1 MGPMKDAINFES
13 HIPYYIQL
21 MDILRGKVQTSEWL
35 PGSQIPGEQDLC
47 EHYQIS
53 RTVVRQA
60 LRELEYEGVITRH
73 KGKGTFISLPK
84 ISEGL
89 VQKLTGFY
97 QDMVER
103 GLKPGSKVMH
113 QVVGPA
119 SEKVA
124 HFLGI
129 QPGVQVIDIQR
140 LRFINDEPIQLVT
153 TYIPYEIC
161 PGLAGVDLTN
171 RSLYEYLE
179 RECGIFIAKGNRFI
193 EAVLASEYEAG
204 VLGIERGSPLLMLDS
219 VSYGEDGQAIEYY
232 HALHRGDR
240 SRFEVELVRLREA
253 GQGGLEVAANFSAA
267 PKNKSFNGGN
277 P

>member
-1 MGPMKDAINFES
+1 MGIMKDSINFES

-21 MDILRGKVQTSEWL
+21 MDILREKVQQAEWR
-35 PGSQIPGEQDLC
+35 PGDQIPGEQDLC
-47 EHYQIS
+47 ERYQVS

-60 LRELEYEGVITRH
+60 LRELEFEGVISRQ

-103 GLKPGSKVMH
+103 GLKPGTQVLH
-113 QVVGPA
+113 QDVAP
-119 SEKVA
+119 SNEKVA
-124 HFLGI
+124 RFLNI
-129 QPGVQVIDIQR
+129 QPGKKVIDIQR

-161 PGLAGVDLTN
+161 PSLATADLSSQ
-171 RSLYEYLE
+171 SLYAYLE
-179 RECGIFIAKGNRFI
+179 KESRIYIAKGHRYI
-193 EAVLASEYEAG
+193 EAVLANDYEADL
-204 VLGIERGSPLLMLDS
+204 LGIERGSPLLMLDS
-219 VSYGEDGQAIEYY
+219 VSYTEDGQPIEYY

-240 SRFEVELVRLREA
+240 SRFEVELVRVNEA
-253 GQGGLEVAANFSAA
+253 SPKTAESAGS
-267 PKNKSFNGGN
+267 KFRSMNGADK
-277 P
+277 

>member
-1 MGPMKDAINFES
+1 MGIMKDAINFDS

-21 MDILRGKVQTSEWL
+21 MDILREKVQHAEWR
-35 PGSQIPGEQDLC
+35 PGDQILGEQDLC
-47 EHYQIS
+47 ERYQVS

-60 LRELEYEGVITRH
+60 LRELEYEGVITRQ

-103 GLKPGSKVMH
+103 GLKPGSQVLH
-113 QVVGPA
+113 QEVTPS

-124 HFLGI
+124 RFLNI
-129 QPGVQVIDIQR
+129 EPGEKVIDIQR

-153 TYIPYEIC
+153 TYIPYNLC
-161 PGLAGVDLTN
+161 PSLATADLSN
-171 RSLYEYLE
+171 QSLYAFLE
-179 RECGIFIAKGNRFI
+179 KECGIFISKGHRYV
-193 EAVLASEYEAG
+193 EAVLANDLEAAQ
-204 VLGIERGSPLLMLDS
+204 LGIERGAPLLMLDS
-219 VSYGEDGQAIEYY
+219 VSYSDDGQPIEYY

-240 SRFEVELVRLREA
+240 SRFEVELSRVRETSSKNAEA
-253 GQGGLEVAANFSAA
+253 TSVKAPSTNGAA
-267 PKNKSFNGGN
+267 K
-277 P
+277 